1 MVAGI
6 LAADQATKWVALSAL
21 EMDGASY
28 PVVPGL
34 LWFQLIKNTG
44 AAFGLFQSL
53 GPLLALI
60 TLVLVYMGYKIARH
74 EDDRLLLWSLSFI
87 LGGALGNLVDRILR
101 GGVIDFIRI
110 PNWPLFN
117 VADCFITVGTAGIML
132 YAIVRRGAAGNETDA
147 PDSV

>member
-1 MVAGI
+1 
-6 LAADQATKWVALSAL
+6 
-21 EMDGASY
+21 MDGAAHT
-28 PVVPGL
+28 VIPGL

-60 TLVLVYMGYKIARH
+60 TLVLVYTAYKIARH

-87 LGGALGNLVDRILR
+87 LGGALGNLIDRILR
-101 GGVIDFIRI
+101 GGVMDFIRI

-117 VADCFITVGTAGIML
+117 IADCFITVGTAGIML
-132 YAIVRRGAAGNETDA
+132 YAIVRRSTAGNETDA